1 MEANLVLPYRSFST
15 ASIRN
20 RHKMNT
26 YKYKKIPYPLCS
38 ILTKLPANNQNHN
51 AETTTTSCSKNVYK
65 DNWFDRLAIN
75 HLSQSIQA
83 TTGLR
88 NNKSGY
94 EGLAEAATMVYS
106 NFNSRRQVNIV
117 VDALQRAFPMPIL
130 SLMKMVLPQSKW
142 AREYCAAFTTVFFA
156 WLVGPCEVKE
166 SEFKGRKENTVV
178 HIKKCR
184 FLEETNC
191 VGMCT
196 NLCKM
201 PSQLFI
207 KDTLGMPVNMVPN
220 FDDMSCEMIF
230 GQDPPQPDTDP
241 AFVQPCYKLCKLSN
255 KHQRDCNSQVKRKD
269 EEIS

>member
-1 MEANLVLPYRSFST
+1 
-15 ASIRN
+15 
-20 RHKMNT
+20 
-26 YKYKKIPYPLCS
+26 
-38 ILTKLPANNQNHN
+38 
-51 AETTTTSCSKNVYK
+51 
-65 DNWFDRLAIN
+65 
-75 HLSQSIQA
+75 
-83 TTGLR
+83 
-88 NNKSGY
+88 
-94 EGLAEAATMVYS
+94 
-106 NFNSRRQVNIV
+106 
-117 VDALQRAFPMPIL
+117 
-130 SLMKMVLPQSKW
+130 MVLPQSKW

-156 WLVGPCEVKE
+156 RLVGPCEVKE

>member
-1 MEANLVLPYRSFST
+1 MEANLVVPYQSFST
-15 ASIRN
+15 VSMRN
-20 RHKMNT
+20 RKINT
-26 YKYKKIPYPLCS
+26 YYKYKKISYLPSWS
-38 ILTKLPANNQNHN
+38 ICCVLAKPPASNQSHSNY
-51 AETTTTSCSKNVYK
+51 NVYK
-65 DNWFDRLAIN
+65 DNWFDHLAIN

-94 EGLAEAATMVYS
+94 EGFVEAARLVYM
-106 NFNSRRQVNIV
+106 NFNSTHQVNLV
-117 VDALQRAFPMPIL
+117 AEALQRAFPKPIL
-130 SLMKMVLPQSKW
+130 SLLKMLLPQSKW

-166 SEFKGRKENTVV
+166 SEFNGRMENNVV

-207 KDTLGMPVNMVPN
+207 KDTLGMPVNMVP
-220 FDDMSCEMIF
+220 S
-230 GQDPPQPDTDP
+230 
-241 AFVQPCYKLCKLSN
+241 KLNN
-255 KHQRDCNSQVKRKD
+255 KHQTDCNSQMKKKD
-269 EEIS
+269 VEIS

>member
-1 MEANLVLPYRSFST
+1 MEANLVLSYQSFSKV
-15 ASIRN
+15 SMRN
-20 RHKMNT
+20 IKINT
-26 YKYKKIPYPLCS
+26 YYKYNKLAYPSTCCV
-38 ILTKLPANNQNHN
+38 LTKPPHNNHSSNYH
-51 AETTTTSCSKNVYK
+51 VYK
-65 DNWFDRLAIN
+65 DNWFDHLAIN

-88 NNKSGY
+88 NKKSGY
-94 EGLAEAATMVYS
+94 EGFVEAARVVYM
-106 NFNSRRQVNIV
+106 NFNSTHQANIV
-117 VDALQRAFPMPIL
+117 IESLQRAFPKPIL
-130 SLMKMVLPQSKW
+130 SLVKMLLPESKW
-142 AREYCAAFTTVFFA
+142 AREYCAIFTTIFFP

-166 SEFKGRKENTVV
+166 SEFNGRKENNVV

-207 KDTLGMPVNMVPN
+207 KDTLGMSVYMVPN

-230 GQDPPQPDTDP
+230 GQDPPPPDTDP
-241 AFVQPCYKLCKLSN
+241 AFMQPCYKLCKLNN
-255 KHQRDCNSQVKRKD
+255 KHQTDCNSQMKKKD
-269 EEIS
+269 HLEIS